1 MALVRIGVPC
11 RRLEHHKTLPFLP
24 SQTAEHGP
32 DQGATV
38 GACPPG
44 LEAAAGDNGR
54 QLCLDGR
61 QLLMVQGL
69 PRLGV
74 LQFST
79 QKAAAEQTPS
89 PCLAPRW
96 IRGAV
101 GQPMGMG
108 HHGSSATVFPHDC
121 PAWTP
126 ELCHNLERWLQEDLG
141 RGDLSA
147 PAVGG
152 CSRLRRLLAKAPGC
166 FCGGPLAARLFQLL
180 NPAVRVQVLVADGN
194 DVVPGTEL
202 LRLHGPAAALLAGE
216 RVALNLAMRLSGVAT
231 ATAHLVGQLT
241 GSGIHLVDTRKTTPG
256 LRLLEKYAVRCGGGL
271 NHRMGLDDAVML
283 KENHLAWCG
292 GIVPALE
299 RVRAQAP
306 WPVSVIVEAESDAEA
321 QAAVGAGAEG
331 FCWMSL
337 PRRQWKD

>member
-1 MALVRIGVPC
+1 MA
-11 RRLEHHKTLPFLP
+11 
-24 SQTAEHGP
+24 A
-32 DQGATV
+32 
-38 GACPPG
+38 
-44 LEAAAGDNGR
+44 
-54 QLCLDGR
+54 
-61 QLLMVQGL
+61 LL
-69 PRLGV
+69 
-74 LQFST
+74 
-79 QKAAAEQTPS
+79 
-89 PCLAPRW
+89 
-96 IRGAV
+96 
-101 GQPMGMG
+101 
-108 HHGSSATVFPHDC
+108 
-121 PAWTP
+121 WTP
-126 ELCHNLERWLQEDLG
+126 ELRHNLERWLQEDLG

-147 PAVGG
+147 PAVADVLG
-152 CSRLRRLLAKAPGC
+152 SAVWLAKASGR
-166 FCGGPLAARLFQLL
+166 FCGGPLAACLFQLL

-194 DVVPGTEL
+194 DVVPGMEL

-231 ATAHLVGQLT
+231 ATARLVGQLR

-321 QAAVGAGAEG
+321 LAAVDAGAEG
-331 FCWMSL
+331 VLLDEFTPEAVEGLTPKLRHLARQRGKALVLEVSGVRPEQLSAYAACDIDLISTSAPVTHSSWLDLTMRFC
-337 PRRQWKD
+337 KT